1 MIKKQN
7 NIINAYILSFNIISL
22 LNIYKYSKTNAT
34 THRLSSLHYCFTYRS
49 KKTTSPHPRNSRS
62 SKTARTLHQTSPL
75 LSSLPLPPQRV
86 FSNSS
91 SSSLA
96 SSSSQSPR
104 TCIKQKRAKGRRETP
119 SVASEYARTSRVP
132 SSLAIPVT
140 PFDGEFC
147 YLLLLFLLRLVAV
160 QRSCTGHIKRSIYKG
175 NVGETRHW
183 EIPHSGGSSAF
194 IKKHHFYIKRWHPVR
209 RKWPRKRWARWRE

>member
-34 THRLSSLHYCFTYRS
+34 AHRLSSLHYFFTYRS

-147 YLLLLFLLRLVAV
+147 YLLLLFLRLVAV
-160 QRSCTGHIKRSIYKG
+160 QRSFTVHIKRSIYKG